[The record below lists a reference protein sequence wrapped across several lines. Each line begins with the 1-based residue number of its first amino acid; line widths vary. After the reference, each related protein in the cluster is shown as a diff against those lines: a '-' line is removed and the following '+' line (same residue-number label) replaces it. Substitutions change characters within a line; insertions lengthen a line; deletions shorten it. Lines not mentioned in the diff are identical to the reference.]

1 MLRLEPWM
9 DIHVL
14 HKQGHSIRAIAELSG
29 HARNTVRKLL
39 RQSTPKPFQKPQ
51 RSSQLDPLKGYLTER
66 FGACRLSAVRLL
78 EEIGPMGYTGSI
90 VSLRRFLATLKPH
103 RAALEKL
110 TVRFETPP
118 GQQAQADWA
127 YCGRHPDAR
136 GTAVPVYVFVM
147 VLSFS
152 RMLFVAFTR
161 SMNLASLIGC
171 HQQAFEFFGGWPQS
185 ILYDNMKQVK
195 LGPDQ
200 WHPLF
205 VDFASHYGFV
215 AKTHRIRRPRTK
227 GKVERMVHYVKDNFL
242 NGRSFA
248 DFADLNAQGR
258 HWLSH
263 TANVRLHATTGQRP
277 AELWPQENLIALAS
291 VSPYRLSQPV
301 ARQASSESFVRFGG
315 SRYSVPPEQ
324 AGQTFWVEQRE
335 QKILI
340 RCQDLIVAEHA
351 VAAQRGCSVA
361 DPAHLE
367 AVWKLSLQRHPE
379 PLPSW
384 TLTFQDSVTPPSL
397 ALYEEVAQ

>member
-1 MLRLEPWM
+1 MLRLEQWM
-9 DIHVL
+9 DLHVL

-29 HARNTVRKLL
+29 HARNTVRRVL
-39 RQSTPKPFQKPQ
+39 RQNAPKPFQKTP
-51 RSSQLDPLKGYLTER
+51 RSSLLDPFKSYLTER

-78 EEIGPMGYTGSI
+78 EEIRPMGYTGSI
-90 VSLRRFLATLKPH
+90 VTLRRFLAALKPQQL
-103 RAALEKL
+103 ALEKL

-127 YCGRHPDAR
+127 YCGRHPDGQGAV
-136 GTAVPVYVFVM
+136 VPVYVFVM

-161 SMNLASLIGC
+161 SMNLASLIDC
-171 HQQAFEFFGGWPQS
+171 HQQAFDFFSGWPQS

-195 LGPDQ
+195 LSPDQ

-205 VDFASHYGFV
+205 VDFANHYGFV
-215 AKTHRIRRPRTK
+215 PKTHRIRRPRTK

-242 NGRSFA
+242 NGRNFA
-248 DFADLNAQGR
+248 DFADLNAQAR

-277 AELWPQENLIALAS
+277 TDLCLQENLIPLTS
-291 VSPYRLSQPV
+291 GCRYQLSQPV
-301 ARQASSESFVRFGG
+301 PRKAGSDSFVRFGG
-315 SRYSVPPEQ
+315 SRYSVPPAQ
-324 AGQTFWVEQRE
+324 AGQALWVEQRE

-351 VAAQRGCSVA
+351 VALKPGSSVA
-361 DPAHLE
+361 DPTHLE
-367 AVWKLSLQRHPE
+367 ALWKLTLQRQAE

-384 TLTFQDSVTPPSL
+384 KLTFQDSVATPSL
-397 ALYEEVAQ
+397 ALYQEVAP